1 MSKIM
6 NRFCVDDIVKSN
18 KAGKV
23 LRIVDIYKNCNKY
36 VYECSDGNLY
46 NEDEL
51 YNYIAGEMQ

>member
-1 MSKIM
+1 M
-6 NRFCVDDIVKSN
+6 NRFCIDDIVKSN

-23 LRIVDIYKNCNKY
+23 LRIIDIYKNCNKY